1 MSRPEDEEYYSQ
13 SPYYCMPRIHVD
25 PGSQLVLSA
34 GFWLVTTPL
43 ARGLGNGVYR
53 SWSSAEAATTG
64 IVGSPPKFSTLQ
76 ECMGPCRGRCDA
88 GEHAHPTNPTMQ
100 AARAAPPYTSSP
112 PPQSPA
118 PPPHTPSHS
127 CASNPGTGAVKSP
140 QSSALCPVSIPA
152 LVWEI
157 DNRLPPS
164 SPPTPAP
171 ELDGVPSGPFFYAVC
186 GGGLTHGTIGPA
198 MTQYHEALKA
208 NPLASLITTLDSL
221 IAMFFSQ
228 GHDQEHAQILAV
240 LERADEAEAASGS
253 DELWESLE
261 PIGEET
267 WETAC
272 TKAEGRN

>member
-25 PGSQLVLSA
+25 PRSQLVLSA

-76 ECMGPCRGRCDA
+76 ECMGPWRARCDA
-88 GEHAHPTNPTMQ
+88 GERAHPTNPTTQ

-118 PPPHTPSHS
+118 PPPTRPPILVLPILALGQSKVLSLVPYAQCRYLHWF
-127 CASNPGTGAVKSP
+127 GKSTTVFLLP
-140 QSSALCPVSIPA
+140 
-152 LVWEI
+152 
-157 DNRLPPS
+157 RLPPQHPNWMAS
-164 SPPTPAP
+164 HQAP
-171 ELDGVPSGPFFYAVC
+171 
-186 GGGLTHGTIGPA
+186 